1 MKKGL
6 FFCCLICVW
15 IGCLSVSADIGYGA
29 EKISVFAGILPQQ
42 YFLERIGGERLDVT
56 VMVEPG
62 ANPASYEPKPLQM
75 AKLSKALAYFAVGVP
90 FENAWL
96 DRITG
101 ANSKMKVVR
110 TDAGIDKK
118 PMAAHHHES
127 DEKHGEHENEGG
139 EGHENGEI
147 ILDPHIWL
155 SPQLVMKQAENIV
168 NGLCAVDEAGCS
180 RYKEG
185 YARFLEEIEILHK
198 ELQKQLEPHR
208 GSPFMVFHPSWGY
221 FAEAYGLRQIP
232 AEIEGKRP
240 KPAELKDLIQLA
252 QREKI
257 RTIFVQPQ
265 FSTQSAKIIAK
276 AIRGKVLFIDPLA
289 QDWTQNLRDSA
300 EKISNALK
308 AENRGNR

>member
-6 FFCCLICVW
+6 FFCCLISVW
-15 IGCLSVSADIGYGA
+15 ISCLSVSADIAYGA
-29 EKISVFAGILPQQ
+29 EKISVFAGILPQRH
-42 YFLERIGGERLDVT
+42 FLERIGGERLDIT

-90 FENAWL
+90 FEDAWL

-101 ANSKMKVVR
+101 ANPKMKVVR
-110 TDAGIDKK
+110 TDAGIQKRA
-118 PMAAHHHES
+118 MAAHHHE
-127 DEKHGEHENEGG
+127 DHDHDPHGNERGEHGYDKAK
-139 EGHENGEI
+139 
-147 ILDPHIWL
+147 ILPDPHIWL

-185 YARFLEEIEILHK
+185 YARFFEEIEILHK